1 MPIFNFFLSIFSR
14 RREVS
19 RLKSRYLRYR
29 RLAVPGAHVLAN
41 VAANYRA
48 SDARAQRFWNGIS
61 QFDGEVGDATA
72 RVEQVRLGE
81 ACVGQASRHSR
92 QFPQRSGAVRS
103 PGSSVGSSAS
113 VVTMTPRKSHD
124 PTCSLMRQVFL
135 ASQPSPAYFAAT
147 RSTTGPVST

>member
-1 MPIFNFFLSIFSR
+1 MPIFNFFLSTFSR

-81 ACVGQASRHSR
+81 SLRGTGIQA
-92 QFPQRSGAVRS
+92 QPAIPAEIG
-103 PGSSVGSSAS
+103 G
-113 VVTMTPRKSHD
+113 RK
-124 PTCSLMRQVFL
+124 
-135 ASQPSPAYFAAT
+135 FARLQCRVECKRRNDDA
-147 RSTTGPVST
+147 